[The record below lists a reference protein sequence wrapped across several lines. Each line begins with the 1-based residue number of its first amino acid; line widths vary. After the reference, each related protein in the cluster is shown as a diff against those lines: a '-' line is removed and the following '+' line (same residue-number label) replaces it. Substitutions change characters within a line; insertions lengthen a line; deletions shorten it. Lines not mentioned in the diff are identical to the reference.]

1 MSSVL
6 ADIALQVDLV
16 DIALMT
22 LLVVVAVAIV
32 RLRDLFEV
40 VVLSGIFSLLSA
52 CIFTT
57 LDAVDVAFTEA
68 AVGAGISTVLFL
80 TTLSLTSRREASQ
93 YKHSRAGIVVCLVTG
108 GALVYGTLDMPRF
121 GDPEAP
127 VHQHVAPRYIGES
140 PREIGVPNMV
150 TSVLASYRGYDTL
163 GETAVIFTAGLTVLL
178 LLRRSEAQAAG
189 GAGGAPRD
197 GDAMRDAMV
206 LRVMSKL
213 FIPLILLFALYVQF
227 HGDFGPGGGFQ
238 AGVIFAAAF
247 VLYSIIN
254 GIEHT
259 RKIAPPDRV
268 EIFVS
273 LGLLLYIVTGLAS
286 FFTGGNFLEYKVL
299 ADDAIAGEHIGI
311 ILIELGVGI
320 TVAAVMINTYVH
332 FSSRGRT

>member
-1 MSSVL
+1 MSNLL

-22 LLVVVAVAIV
+22 LLVILAIAII

-93 YKHSRAGIVVCLVTG
+93 YRHSRAGIVVCLVTG
-108 GALVYGTLDMPRF
+108 GALVYGTLDMPHF

-178 LLRRSEAQAAG
+178 LLRRSGRGDAHKVVDER
-189 GAGGAPRD
+189 RD
-197 GDAMRDAMV
+197 GAAMRDAMV

-247 VLYSIIN
+247 VLYSMIN

-268 EIFVS
+268 EIFIS
-273 LGLLLYIVTGLAS
+273 LGLLLYIGTGLAS

-299 ADDAIAGEHIGI
+299 AADAVAGEHLGI

-332 FSSRGRT
+332 FSSRRRV

>member
-1 MSSVL
+1 MSSLL

-22 LLVVVAVAIV
+22 LLVIVAIAII

-108 GALVYGTLDMPRF
+108 GALVYGTLDMPHF

-178 LLRRSEAQAAG
+178 LLRRSGPGDAHKAVDER
-189 GAGGAPRD
+189 RD
-197 GDAMRDAMV
+197 GAAMRDAMV

-247 VLYSIIN
+247 VLYSMIN

-268 EIFVS
+268 EIFIS
-273 LGLLLYIVTGLAS
+273 LGLLLYIGTGLAS

-299 ADDAIAGEHIGI
+299 AADAVAGEHLGI

-332 FSSRGRT
+332 FSSRGRV

>member
-1 MSSVL
+1 LSSLL

-22 LLVVVAVAIV
+22 LLVIVAIAII

-108 GALVYGTLDMPRF
+108 GALVYGTLDMPHF

-178 LLRRSEAQAAG
+178 LLRRSGPGDAHKAVDER
-189 GAGGAPRD
+189 RD
-197 GDAMRDAMV
+197 GAAMRDAMV

-247 VLYSIIN
+247 VLYSMIN

-268 EIFVS
+268 EIFIS
-273 LGLLLYIVTGLAS
+273 LGLLLYIGTGLAS

-299 ADDAIAGEHIGI
+299 AADAVAGEHLGI

-332 FSSRGRT
+332 FSSRRRV

>member
-1 MSSVL
+1 MSNLL

-22 LLVVVAVAIV
+22 LLVVVAIAII
-32 RLRDLFEV
+32 RLRNLFEV

-93 YKHSRAGIVVCLVTG
+93 YRHSRAGIVVCLVTG
-108 GALVYGTLDMPRF
+108 GALVYGTLDMPHF

-178 LLRRSEAQAAG
+178 LLRRSGPGDAHKAVDER
-189 GAGGAPRD
+189 RD
-197 GDAMRDAMV
+197 GAAMRDAMV

-247 VLYSIIN
+247 VLYSMIN

-268 EIFVS
+268 EIFIS
-273 LGLLLYIVTGLAS
+273 LGLLLYIGTGLAS

-299 ADDAIAGEHIGI
+299 AADAVAGEHLGI

-332 FSSRGRT
+332 FSSRRRV

>member
-1 MSSVL
+1 MSSLL

-22 LLVVVAVAIV
+22 LLVVVAIAII

-93 YKHSRAGIVVCLVTG
+93 YRHSRAGIVVCLVTG
-108 GALVYGTLDMPRF
+108 GALVYGTLDMPHF

-178 LLRRSEAQAAG
+178 LLRRSGRGDAHKAVDER
-189 GAGGAPRD
+189 RD
-197 GDAMRDAMV
+197 GAAMRDAMV

-227 HGDFGPGGGFQ
+227 HGDFGPGGGFP
-238 AGVIFAAAF
+238 AGVLFAFGDATAGCPRRRRSDRWAPSHMARASR
-247 VLYSIIN
+247 VSSSAPTANPL
-254 GIEHT
+254 T
-259 RKIAPPDRV
+259 APPVRNR
-268 EIFVS
+268 IS
-273 LGLLLYIVTGLAS
+273 LSNCFPMCVPSLS
-286 FFTGGNFLEYKVL
+286 W
-299 ADDAIAGEHIGI
+299 
-311 ILIELGVGI
+311 
-320 TVAAVMINTYVH
+320 
-332 FSSRGRT
+332 

>member
-1 MSSVL
+1 
-6 ADIALQVDLV
+6 
-16 DIALMT
+16 
-22 LLVVVAVAIV
+22 
-32 RLRDLFEV
+32 
-40 VVLSGIFSLLSA
+40 
-52 CIFTT
+52 
-57 LDAVDVAFTEA
+57 
-68 AVGAGISTVLFL
+68 VLFL

-108 GALVYGTLDMPRF
+108 GAVVYGTLDMPYF

-178 LLRRSEAQAAG
+178 LLRRSGRGDAHKAVDER
-189 GAGGAPRD
+189 RD
-197 GDAMRDAMV
+197 GAAMRDAMV

-247 VLYSIIN
+247 VLYSMIN

-268 EIFVS
+268 EIFIS
-273 LGLLLYIVTGLAS
+273 LGLLLYIGTGLAS

-299 ADDAIAGEHIGI
+299 AADAVAGEHLGI

-332 FSSRGRT
+332 FSSRRRV

>member
-1 MSSVL
+1 MSGVI
-6 ADIALQVDLV
+6 ADIALQVDLI

-80 TTLSLTSRREASQ
+80 TTMSLTSRRQASQ
-93 YKHSRAGIVVCLVTG
+93 YKHSRTGIAVCLLTG
-108 GALVYGTLDMPRF
+108 GALVYGTLDMPYF

-178 LLRRSEAQAAG
+178 LLRRDRRSETNAAG
-189 GAGGAPRD
+189 DGRRD
-197 GDAMRDAMV
+197 GDSMRDAMV

-247 VLYSIIN
+247 VLYSMIN

-259 RKIAPPDRV
+259 RNIVPPARV

-273 LGLLLYIVTGLAS
+273 LGLLLYIVTGLS
-286 FFTGGNFLEYKVL
+286 SLFYGGNFLEYKVL
-299 ADDAIAGEHIGI
+299 GADAVAGEHLGI
-311 ILIELGVGI
+311 LLIELGVGI

-332 FSSRGRT
+332 FSSRARA

>member
-1 MSSVL
+1 MSGVL

-16 DIALMT
+16 DMALMT

-108 GALVYGTLDMPRF
+108 GSLVYGTLDMPRF

-178 LLRRSEAQAAG
+178 LLRRSEAQTAG
-189 GAGGAPRD
+189 GALRD

-247 VLYSIIN
+247 VLYSMIN

-273 LGLLLYIVTGLAS
+273 LGLLLYIATGLAS

>member
-1 MSSVL
+1 MSSLL

-22 LLVVVAVAIV
+22 LLVIVAIAII

-93 YKHSRAGIVVCLVTG
+93 YRHSRAGIVVCLVTG
-108 GALVYGTLDMPRF
+108 GALVYGTLDMPHF

-178 LLRRSEAQAAG
+178 LLRRSGRGDAHKAVDER
-189 GAGGAPRD
+189 RD
-197 GDAMRDAMV
+197 GAAMRDAMV

-247 VLYSIIN
+247 VLYSMIN

-268 EIFVS
+268 EIFIS
-273 LGLLLYIVTGLAS
+273 LGLLLYIGTGLAS

-299 ADDAIAGEHIGI
+299 AADAVAGEHLGI

-332 FSSRGRT
+332 FSSRGRV

>member
-1 MSSVL
+1 MSSLL

-22 LLVVVAVAIV
+22 LLVVVAIAII
-32 RLRDLFEV
+32 RLRNLFEV

-80 TTLSLTSRREASQ
+80 TTLSLTSRRAASQ
-93 YKHSRAGIVVCLVTG
+93 YRHSRAGIVVCLVTG
-108 GALVYGTLDMPRF
+108 GALVYGTVDMPHF

-178 LLRRSEAQAAG
+178 LLRRSGPGDAHKAVDER
-189 GAGGAPRD
+189 RD
-197 GDAMRDAMV
+197 SAAMRDAMV

-247 VLYSIIN
+247 VLYSMIN

-268 EIFVS
+268 EIFIS
-273 LGLLLYIVTGLAS
+273 LGLLLYIGTGLAS

-299 ADDAIAGEHIGI
+299 AADAVAGEHLGI

-332 FSSRGRT
+332 FSSRRRV